1 MTTEQRLIE
10 AFDAARGF
18 EPSPDLWSRVVHSIE
33 EDGRHRRRVW
43 TSALAVA
50 ATLLAAIAV
59 AATSITSSAM
69 GRRIDWRVLEAL
81 EVGVL
86 AVLIVTLGPAIRR
99 FGRGYAHDILAAEPA
114 MATALLRLLDVAY
127 YLLFAGYV
135 LVTARLSAPDAFQL
149 AHLGTQVEEAAMR
162 LGGLL
167 LVMGVLHTATFMVL
181 PLIGLVINANRTG
194 RPLPRW
200 VVVLLVALAIGM
212 ALQVPSVLGLLGGL
226 ADG

>member
-1 MTTEQRLIE
+1 
-10 AFDAARGF
+10 
-18 EPSPDLWSRVVHSIE
+18 
-33 EDGRHRRRVW
+33 
-43 TSALAVA
+43 
-50 ATLLAAIAV
+50 
-59 AATSITSSAM
+59 
-69 GRRIDWRVLEAL
+69 
-81 EVGVL
+81 
-86 AVLIVTLGPAIRR
+86 
-99 FGRGYAHDILAAEPA
+99 

-200 VVVLLVALAIGM
+200 VVVLLVALAMGM
-212 ALQVPSVLGLLGGL
+212 ALQVPGVLGLLGGL